1 LPKYSPLHQQ
11 ALRFIAEH
19 SDLCDLLM
27 RRCADL
33 AFCLD
38 NAEHLREVVT
48 RLVLSLR
55 RAIKE
60 FANRE
65 VCDEKRLL
73 KSVSAILRHQAGL
86 QGHAGQLL
94 RRCSKRAWKLEQ
106 LYGETNFEADI
117 VDENLLPVLRLYR
130 SVDGAVKLRNGMR
143 ALARHY
149 ASLIGTSG
157 AARFLRDLAGELD
170 A

>member
-1 LPKYSPLHQQ
+1 
-11 ALRFIAEH
+11 
-19 SDLCDLLM
+19 M
-27 RRCADL
+27 RRSADL
-33 AFCLD
+33 AFCLE

-48 RLVLSLR
+48 KLVLSLR
-55 RAIKE
+55 RAIRQ

-86 QGHAGQLL
+86 QGHAGQIL
-94 RRCSKRAWKLEQ
+94 RRCSKRAWKLER
-106 LYGETNFEADI
+106 LYGEGDFEADI

-130 SVDGAVKLRNGMR
+130 SIDGAVKLRNKMR

-149 ASLIGTSG
+149 ASLMGTSE
-157 AARFLRDLAGELD
+157 AVHFLRDLAGELD

>member
-1 LPKYSPLHQQ
+1 
-11 ALRFIAEH
+11 
-19 SDLCDLLM
+19 
-27 RRCADL
+27 
-33 AFCLD
+33 
-38 NAEHLREVVT
+38 
-48 RLVLSLR
+48 VLSLR

-65 VCDEKRLL
+65 VCDATRLL
-73 KSVSAILRHQAGL
+73 KSVSAILRHRAGL
-86 QGHAGQLL
+86 QGYAGQLL

-106 LYGETNFEADI
+106 LYGDGDFEADI
-117 VDENLLPVLRLYR
+117 VDETLLPVLRLYR

-149 ASLIGTSG
+149 ASLMGTSE
-157 AARFLRDLAGELD
+157 AVRFLRDLAGELD

>member
-19 SDLCDLLM
+19 SDLCDLLV
-27 RRCADL
+27 RRCSDL
-33 AFCLD
+33 VFSLET
-38 NAEHLREVVT
+38 AEHLREVVT
-48 RLVLSLR
+48 KLVLSLR

-73 KSVSAILRHQAGL
+73 KSVSAILRYQAGL
-86 QGHAGQLL
+86 QGYAGQLL

-130 SVDGAVKLRNGMR
+130 SVDGAVKLRNKMR

-149 ASLIGTSG
+149 ANLMGVSE
-157 AARFLRDLAGELD
+157 AVQFLRDLAGELD

>member
-1 LPKYSPLHQQ
+1 LPKYSPLHRQ

-27 RRCADL
+27 RRSADL
-33 AFCLD
+33 AFSLE

-48 RLVLSLR
+48 KLVLSLR
-55 RAIKE
+55 RAIRQ

-86 QGHAGQLL
+86 QGHAGQIL

-106 LYGETNFEADI
+106 LYGDGNFEADI
-117 VDENLLPVLRLYR
+117 VDENLFSVLRIYR
-130 SVDGAVKLRNGMR
+130 SIDGAVKLRNKMR

-149 ASLIGTSG
+149 ANLMGVSE
-157 AARFLRDLAGELD
+157 AVRFLRDLAGELG

>member
-1 LPKYSPLHQQ
+1 LPKYSPLHQL

-19 SDLCDLLM
+19 SDLCDLLT
-27 RRCADL
+27 RRCSDL

-48 RLVLSLR
+48 KLVLSLR
-55 RAIKE
+55 RAIRE

-73 KSVSAILRHQAGL
+73 KSVSAILRHRAAL
-86 QGHAGQLL
+86 QGHAGQIL
-94 RRCSKRAWKLEQ
+94 RRCTKRAWKLEQ
-106 LYGETNFEADI
+106 LYGDGDFEADI
-117 VDENLLPVLRLYR
+117 VDENLLSVLRLYR
-130 SVDGAVKLRNGMR
+130 SVDGAVKLRNKMR

-149 ASLIGTSG
+149 ANLMGVSE
-157 AARFLRDLAGELD
+157 AVRFLRDLAGELN

>member
-11 ALRFIAEH
+11 ALRFISEH

-27 RRCADL
+27 RRCGDL
-33 AFCLD
+33 AFCLGE
-38 NAEHLREVVT
+38 AEHLREVVT

-86 QGHAGQLL
+86 QGRAGQIL
-94 RRCSKRAWKLEQ
+94 RKCSKRAWKLEQ

-130 SVDGAVKLRNGMR
+130 SVDGAVKLRNKMR

-149 ASLIGTSG
+149 ANLMGVSE
-157 AARFLRDLAGELD
+157 AVQFLRDLVGELNS
-170 A
+170 

>member
-11 ALRFIAEH
+11 ALRFISEH
-19 SDLCDLLM
+19 GDLCDLLM
-27 RRCADL
+27 RRSADL
-33 AFCLD
+33 AFSLET
-38 NAEHLREVVT
+38 AEHLREVVT

-55 RAIKE
+55 RAIRE
-60 FANRE
+60 FATSA

-86 QGHAGQLL
+86 QGYAGQLL

-106 LYGETNFEADI
+106 LYGDGDFEADI
-117 VDENLLPVLRLYR
+117 VDETLLPVLRLYR

-149 ASLIGTSG
+149 ASLMGTSE
-157 AARFLRDLAGELD
+157 AVRFLRDLAGELD

>member
-1 LPKYSPLHQQ
+1 MPKYSPLHQQ
-11 ALRFIAEH
+11 ALRFIFEH
-19 SDLCDLLM
+19 GDLCDLLM
-27 RRCADL
+27 RRSADL
-33 AFCLD
+33 AFCLEK
-38 NAEHLREVVT
+38 AEHLREVVI

-86 QGHAGQLL
+86 QGHAGQIL

-106 LYGETNFEADI
+106 LYGEGDFEADI

-130 SVDGAVKLRNGMR
+130 SIDGAVKLRNKMR

-149 ASLIGTSG
+149 ANLMGVSE
-157 AARFLRDLAGELD
+157 AVRFLRDLAGELG

>member
-27 RRCADL
+27 RRSADL
-33 AFCLD
+33 AFCLE

-48 RLVLSLR
+48 KLD
-55 RAIKE
+55 
-60 FANRE
+60 RE

-86 QGHAGQLL
+86 QGHAGQIL

-106 LYGETNFEADI
+106 LYGETNFETDI
-117 VDENLLPVLRLYR
+117 VDETLLPVLRLYR
-130 SVDGAVKLRNGMR
+130 SVNGTVELRNKMR

-149 ASLIGTSG
+149 ASLMGTSE
-157 AARFLRDLAGELD
+157 AVRFLRDLAGELD

>member
-1 LPKYSPLHQQ
+1 MPQYSPLHQK

-19 SDLCDLLM
+19 SDLCDLLTQ
-27 RRCADL
+27 RCSDL
-33 AFCLD
+33 TFSLE

-73 KSVSAILRHQAGL
+73 KSVSAILRHRARL
-86 QGHAGQLL
+86 QGRAGQLL

-106 LYGETNFEADI
+106 LYGDGDFEADI
-117 VDENLLPVLRLYR
+117 VDEDLLSVLRLYR

-149 ASLIGTSG
+149 ASLMGTSE
-157 AARFLRDLAGELD
+157 AVRFLRDLAGEFD

>member
-1 LPKYSPLHQQ
+1 
-11 ALRFIAEH
+11 
-19 SDLCDLLM
+19 M
-27 RRCADL
+27 RRSADL
-33 AFCLD
+33 AFSLE

-48 RLVLSLR
+48 KLVLSLR
-55 RAIKE
+55 RAIRQ

-86 QGHAGQLL
+86 QGHAGQIL

-106 LYGETNFEADI
+106 LYGDGNFEADI
-117 VDENLLPVLRLYR
+117 VDENLFSVLRIYR
-130 SVDGAVKLRNGMR
+130 SIDGAVKLRNKMR

-149 ASLIGTSG
+149 ANLMGVSE
-157 AARFLRDLAGELD
+157 AVRFLRDLAGELG

>member
-1 LPKYSPLHQQ
+1 
-11 ALRFIAEH
+11 LRFIAEH
-19 SDLCDLLM
+19 SDFCDLLM

-33 AFCLD
+33 AFYLE
-38 NAEHLREVVT
+38 NSEYLRETVT

-73 KSVSAILRHQAGL
+73 KSVSAILRHQMGL
-86 QGHAGQLL
+86 QGYAGQLL
-94 RRCSKRAWKLEQ
+94 RCCSKRAWKLEQ
-106 LYGETNFEADI
+106 LYGDGDFEADI
-117 VDENLLPVLRLYR
+117 VDENLLRVLRLYR
-130 SVDGAVKLRNGMR
+130 SIDGAVKLRNKMR

-149 ASLIGTSG
+149 ASLMGVSE
-157 AARFLRDLAGELD
+157 AVRFLRDLAGELD